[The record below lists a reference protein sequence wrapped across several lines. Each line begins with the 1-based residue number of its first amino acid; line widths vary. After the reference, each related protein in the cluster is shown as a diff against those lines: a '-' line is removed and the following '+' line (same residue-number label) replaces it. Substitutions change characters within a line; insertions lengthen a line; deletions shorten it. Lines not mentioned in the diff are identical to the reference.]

1 MLSQVKLA
9 DATDTTFRQ
18 PLLRHKQN
26 DIMELSR
33 GDAKEAPMEH
43 TTVKNASAPN
53 TKMTDLDIP
62 AATGSRLPTMP
73 KEDAHDS
80 VSTAEQNKPVVQRI
94 EGACDPSPRNS
105 PGQAA
110 PYTQVQ
116 EERPV
121 DAANLPCELCD
132 KIFQKR
138 QARNV
143 HFIKAHLSETQRTE
157 FLDKFTKDH
166 KAMHEG
172 VDLVAEEQRRDT
184 HQMAEFY
191 KQQFTETR
199 DQFHKDMDSLR
210 TPGAQREH
218 QTPSSYDDALQELTQ
233 RKMKLDRNLDIMFRR
248 AHDWVDRELH
258 SEELL
263 SLRETHLIPGV
274 DRQVDNTVLHTQ
286 DTADAEESR
295 RLGRLFQRE
304 KDIIARL
311 NETAQRHQ
319 EIEESEHAR
328 RLDELSQREALL
340 VREHKQR
347 MREAKQHELDVLD
360 AEEAKAVAELVQ
372 LGARKARLDVQK
384 AQLHEQIA

>member
-121 DAANLPCELCD
+121 DAANLPCELCH
-132 KIFQKR
+132 KTFQKR

-199 DQFHKDMDSLR
+199 DQFHKDM
-210 TPGAQREH
+210 TVCGP
-218 QTPSSYDDALQELTQ
+218 P
-233 RKMKLDRNLDIMFRR
+233 
-248 AHDWVDRELH
+248 V
-258 SEELL
+258 L
-263 SLRETHLIPGV
+263 SAST
-274 DRQVDNTVLHTQ
+274 
-286 DTADAEESR
+286 
-295 RLGRLFQRE
+295 
-304 KDIIARL
+304 
-311 NETAQRHQ
+311 RHQ
-319 EIEESEHAR
+319 
-328 RLDELSQREALL
+328 
-340 VREHKQR
+340 
-347 MREAKQHELDVLD
+347 VLTTM
-360 AEEAKAVAELVQ
+360 LC
-372 LGARKARLDVQK
+372 RN
-384 AQLHEQIA
+384 